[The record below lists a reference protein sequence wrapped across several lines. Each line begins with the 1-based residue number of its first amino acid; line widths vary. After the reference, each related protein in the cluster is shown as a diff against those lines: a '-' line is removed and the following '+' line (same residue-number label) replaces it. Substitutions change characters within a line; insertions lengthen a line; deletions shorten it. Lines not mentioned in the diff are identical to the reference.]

1 MKSVPG
7 FEKAYLIST
16 GDFTGLRD
24 SRRIQGKYVL
34 TGEDVVEGK
43 LFADPVVRS
52 SYPVDIHD
60 TDGVSSTIVKPKTG
74 VFYIPYHCLVTNEI
88 SNLLLA
94 GRCISTDYAAH
105 ACIRVMITC
114 MRLGEAAGLA
124 AAESVHLGTAPNALD
139 GRSISKQL
147 GF

>member
-1 MKSVPG
+1 M
-7 FEKAYLIST
+7 
-16 GDFTGLRD
+16 
-24 SRRIQGKYVL
+24 
-34 TGEDVVEGK
+34 VEGK

-105 ACIRVMITC
+105 ACIRVVITC